1 MKMPLAAV
9 TDIPANAVKEVEF
22 FGRSILL
29 TRTDHALAAF
39 ANVCPHATGP
49 LTLEDGAFKCAW
61 HGATFNALSGQQTGG
76 PRGTS
81 SSLIRLPTR
90 VEDGQLVYV
99 YGE

>member
-1 MKMPLAAV
+1 MKVPLAAV
-9 TDIPANAVKEVEF
+9 TDIPTNAVHEVDF
-22 FGRSILL
+22 FGRSVLL
-29 TRTDHALAAF
+29 TRNEHGPVAF

-61 HGATFNALSGQQTGG
+61 HGATFNALNGQQTSG
-76 PRGTS
+76 PRGS
-81 SSLIRLPTR
+81 ASSLIRLPTR